1 MMNGESGNY
10 YFSWDWFCDGLE
22 EEEEEEEGK

>member
-22 EEEEEEEGK
+22 EEEEEEGK